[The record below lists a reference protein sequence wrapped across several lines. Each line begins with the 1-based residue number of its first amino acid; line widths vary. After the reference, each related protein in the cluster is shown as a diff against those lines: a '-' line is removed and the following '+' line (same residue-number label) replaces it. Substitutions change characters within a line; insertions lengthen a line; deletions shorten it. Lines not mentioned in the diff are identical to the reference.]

1 MRNWILFILTAA
13 ASLPAQQPGA
23 SPPQEILTVD
33 KAVQEAPPQL
43 AKIQVIDGASII
55 ARRENRRQVTV
66 RTNIRG
72 RDQGGFVAEAQR
84 RVAREIQLPA
94 GYRTEWGGQFEN
106 LERARRRLS
115 VILPLTIAIIFTIL
129 FLAFDS
135 PLYAGIVLMSV
146 PFSLVGGVLALYI
159 RHINLSVSAVTD
171 DRPITITVI
180 NSEQKIREVL
190 PLIRP
195 MIPEGLVFL
204 QELEVI

>member
-94 GYRTEWGGQFEN
+94 GCRTEWGGQFEN

-159 RHINLSVSAVTD
+159 RHINLSVSAATD

-180 NSEQKIREVL
+180 DSEQKIREVL

-204 QELEVI
+204 QDLEVI

>member
-72 RDQGGFVAEAQR
+72 CDQGGFVAEAQR

-94 GYRTEWGGQFEN
+94 GCRTEWGGQFEN

-159 RHINLSVSAVTD
+159 RPINLSVSAVTD

-180 NSEQKIREVL
+180 DSEQKIREVL
-190 PLIRP
+190 PIIRP